1 MNATA
6 SPFALV
12 AEFLADFIASLF
24 PVWSANGCLMSEW
37 QDGSLDQALQALQA
51 DDGPTALGMLALAQQ
66 QAREPVTLLDEPD
79 ALRLTFVE
87 QERQRI
93 ALAARV
99 ATALIHEAQCECV
112 EMADPA
118 PLIAW
123 NEPPEGEEL
132 LIFTLEDTQ
141 GEAIEAHTPSAAKG
155 TTAPLEG
162 EELLDFT
169 LEEPQDEALEPLELP
184 EAFRLSFEPLALPA
198 LAGDAGQASQ
208 GGAA

>member
-1 MNATA
+1 MNAATT

-24 PVWSANGCLMSEW
+24 PVWVANGCLMSEW

-51 DDGPTALGMLALAQQ
+51 GDGPTALGMLALAQQ
-66 QAREPVTLLDEPD
+66 QAREPVKDEPD
-79 ALRLTFVE
+79 AFRLTFVE
-87 QERQRI
+87 QERQRM

-99 ATALIHEAQCECV
+99 ATALTREAMRQ
-112 EMADPA
+112 PA
-118 PLIAW
+118 PRIAW

-141 GEAIEAHTPSAAKG
+141 GEAIEAQTPSAAKG
-155 TTAPLEG
+155 ATTPLEG
-162 EELLDFT
+162 EEPLDFT
-169 LEEPQDEALEPLELP
+169 LEEPQGGAIDDLEPLELP
-184 EAFRLSFEPLALPA
+184 EAFRLIFEPLALPA
-198 LAGDAGQASQ
+198 LAGDAGQTSQ

>member
-1 MNATA
+1 MSAAA

-24 PVWSANGCLMSEW
+24 PVWVANGCLMSEW

-66 QAREPVTLLDEPD
+66 QAAAPVGDDEEDRLDLP
-79 ALRLTFVE
+79 AAQ

-99 ATALIHEAQCECV
+99 ATALTREAMRQ
-112 EMADPA
+112 PA
-118 PLIAW
+118 PRIAW